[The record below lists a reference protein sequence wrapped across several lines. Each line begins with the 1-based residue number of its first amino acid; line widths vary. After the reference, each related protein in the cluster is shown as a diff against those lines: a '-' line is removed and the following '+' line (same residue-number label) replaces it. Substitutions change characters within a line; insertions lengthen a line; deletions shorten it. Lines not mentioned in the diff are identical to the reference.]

1 MNGHEHASP
10 REEELL
16 EQLKQKDACI
26 AELES
31 EVTNLTEEVTTL
43 KIEVCEQLH
52 LLDALDTFADT
63 VGFQGEGANR

>member
-16 EQLKQKDACI
+16 EQLKQKDVRI
-26 AELES
+26 AELEN
-31 EVTNLTEEVTTL
+31 EVTDLTEEVTTL

-52 LLDALDTFADT
+52 PLDALDTFSNT
-63 VGFQGEGANR
+63 VDFQDEGANR